1 MILLGNILIAVA
13 GILGTILSILSFL
26 IIVRCILSWVNAD
39 PNNSLVRI
47 VIQATDPIFN
57 FLGRWRLRVG
67 ALDLTPILAILIIYF
82 VQNVVVQTLEDYGYR
97 LRMSNLEVL
106 RVNE

>member
-26 IIVRCILSWVNAD
+26 IIVRCVLSWVNAD

-47 VIQATDPIFN
+47 IIQITDPIFN
-57 FLGRWRLRVG
+57 ILGRWRLRLG
-67 ALDLTPILAILIIYF
+67 ALDLTPILALLLIYL
-82 VQNVVVQTLEDYGYR
+82 VQVVVVQTIGDYGQR
-97 LRMSNLEVL
+97 LKMSNLEVL
-106 RVNE
+106 HISE